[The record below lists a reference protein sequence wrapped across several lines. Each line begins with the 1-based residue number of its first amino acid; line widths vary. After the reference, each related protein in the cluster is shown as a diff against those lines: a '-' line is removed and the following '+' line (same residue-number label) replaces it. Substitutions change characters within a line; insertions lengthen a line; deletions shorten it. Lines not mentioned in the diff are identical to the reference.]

1 MHANRSTLPSI
12 RKCQG
17 PHSIK
22 ANVVT
27 HVRHLFGRKPQ
38 TQGFRMDD
46 IAILPVLLAQVRNN
60 PSMPEPERSP
70 SVLVQTST
78 SVPRTMSLG
87 HWSTTSSPLL
97 APHTK
102 QPSPG
107 QQIESLYRVATR
119 TPGRGFAH
127 RILYELVHVSQL

>member
-87 HWSTTSSPLL
+87 HWSRPHRRYLRPILSSLPQDNRLNHCTVL
-97 APHTK
+97 RL
-102 QPSPG
+102 G
-107 QQIESLYRVATR
+107 RLGGVSLT
-119 TPGRGFAH
+119 
-127 RILYELVHVSQL
+127 VSCMN